1 MRTLLQVLSE
11 DEQAQVHERTLSIL
25 AKTGLRVDTAWGR
38 QILKDAGAEV
48 DENTQAVFSA
58 IVRFPRALVEESLRL
73 APKEFI
79 LGARRPG
86 WDLHMNSGDCTLL
99 IDGEAMFVLDR
110 ETGERRPG
118 TASDWLEATRLIDAV
133 DEIGVYW
140 NMVERGDSGDTMA
153 DLVTYW
159 RHLFCNFSKHVQDGI
174 SSPDQAPWLLEVLQV
189 VFGDQETIRRQ
200 HPLSFLLCPQSP
212 LVIEG
217 PYTDAYLA
225 LKGWDIPL
233 AVMPMPLMGAT
244 APGSLISTTVLGN
257 CEVLAMLCLAQAAA
271 PGTPFIYAP
280 ALATMDPR
288 SGRYSA
294 GAIENGLLGVA
305 AVEMARYYGLPVEA
319 SGGGTDHYVPGI
331 QPGYE
336 RALNGL
342 LPALSWPDIL
352 VGPGLLGGSM
362 VLSLEQLLIDV
373 EVFRMCKRARQG
385 IASDEDKWLE
395 DVINRIGPGGSFIAE
410 RSTVRG
416 IRGGEWY
423 VGQLGWHDT
432 FEAWEAAGK
441 PTLLEEAREKVDHIL
456 ATHQPL
462 PLDENMERELD
473 RIQKRAHNNMAEAP
487 RG

>member
-11 DEQAQVHERTLSIL
+11 DERAQVHERTLSIL
-25 AKTGLRVDTAWGR
+25 AKTGVRVDTAWGR
-38 QILKDAGAEV
+38 RILVDAGAEI
-48 DENTQAVFSA
+48 DESTQAMSSA

-73 APKEFI
+73 APKEFA

-118 TASDWLEATRLIDAV
+118 TTTDWLEATRLIDAV

-140 NMVERGDSGDTMA
+140 NMVECGDSDDTMA

-159 RHLFCNFSKHVQDGI
+159 RHLFSNFSKHVQDGI

-189 VFGDQETIRRQ
+189 IFGDKETIRRQ
-200 HPLSFLLCPQSP
+200 HPLSFLLCPLSP

-217 PYTDAYLA
+217 PHTDAYLA
-225 LKGWDIPL
+225 LLGWDIPV
-233 AVMPMPLMGAT
+233 AAMPMPLMGAT

-257 CEVLAMLCLAQAAA
+257 CEVLAMLCLIQAAA

-280 ALATMDPR
+280 SLATMDPR

-294 GAIENGLLGVA
+294 GAIENGLLGA
-305 AVEMARYYGLPVEA
+305 ASVEMARYYGLPVEA

-336 RALNGL
+336 RALSSL
-342 LPALSWPDIL
+342 LPVLSWPDIL

-362 VLSLEQLLIDV
+362 ILSLEQLLIDV
-373 EVFRMCKRARQG
+373 EVFRMCKRACQG

-395 DVINRIGPGGSFIAE
+395 DVINRIGPSGNFLGE

-432 FEAWEAAGK
+432 FEAWEAAGR

-456 ATHQPL
+456 ATHRLL
-462 PLDENMERELD
+462 PLDEEVERELD
-473 RIQKRAHNNMAEAP
+473 RIQKRAQSAAAP
-487 RG
+487 